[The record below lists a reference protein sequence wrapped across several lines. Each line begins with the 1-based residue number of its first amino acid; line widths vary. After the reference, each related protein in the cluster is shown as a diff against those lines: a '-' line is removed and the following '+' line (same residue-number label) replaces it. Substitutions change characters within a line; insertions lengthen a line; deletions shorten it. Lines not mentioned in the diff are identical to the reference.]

1 MYNTPE
7 NIKFGG
13 GSADSSMH
21 PFVLLMLLL
30 GIVLMFV
37 LPRRRLIVLQLAL
50 TFLTPYGE
58 QINLGGAHFYLT
70 RILIMFGLVRMFTI
84 RTAED
89 RISRPWNGIDKA
101 FTTATCLGAFS
112 VMMLFRETQAV
123 VNQTGF
129 LIDSVGGFLLYR
141 YMVRDEEDV
150 IRALKTLA
158 VIVSVLGTT
167 MLIEKRIELNVFG
180 FIGGR
185 LYPFIREGALRAQGT
200 FQGPIPCGTFGAT
213 SLALFLWLRNTGK
226 ANSAAIAGL
235 VGAMAMIGTSAS
247 STPLL
252 AFLATILGVAMWP
265 ARNYMRY
272 IRWGLAIL
280 TVAIHLAM
288 KAPVWFLI
296 NHVDLVAGNSGYHRA
311 MLIDACVKHFKD
323 WWLFGVKSTGDW
335 GWDLWDQANQF
346 VAVAENGGLL
356 AFIFFITVLSY
367 AFSYIGTAR
376 KMVAG
381 DKTKE
386 WGFWMLGTALFTHV
400 VAFFGISYGDQ
411 TTAGWYFFL
420 VTISALTMP
429 VIKGQKT
436 AEPAPAAPETVAAV
450 VADSRELGWAEVLD
464 TARAHAEL
472 KSWNSRLR
480 SS

>member
-13 GSADSSMH
+13 GALDSSMH
-21 PFVLLMLLL
+21 PVVMLLL
-30 GIVLMFV
+30 LIGVVLMFV
-37 LPRRRLIVLQLAL
+37 LPRRKLIVLQLTL

-58 QINLGGAHFYLT
+58 QLNLGGAHFYLT
-70 RILIMFGLVRMFTI
+70 RILIIFGLLRVWTV

-89 RISRPWNGIDKA
+89 RVPRPLNWVEKA
-101 FTTATCLGAFS
+101 FITAACLGAFS
-112 VMMLFRETQAV
+112 VMMLFLETQAFI
-123 VNQTGF
+123 NQTGF
-129 LIDSVGGFLLYR
+129 LIDAVGGFFLYR

-150 IRALKTLA
+150 VRALKTLA

-167 MLIEKRIELNVFG
+167 MLIEKRFEFNVFG

-185 LYPFIREGALRAQGT
+185 MYPFVREGALRAQGT

-226 ANSAAIAGL
+226 ANGAAIAGL
-235 VGAMAMIGTSAS
+235 IGAIAMVATSAS

-252 AFLATILGVAMWP
+252 AFLATILGLMMWP
-265 ARNYMRY
+265 VRGYMRY

-280 TVAIHLAM
+280 ALSVHLAM

-311 MLIDACVKHFKD
+311 MLIDACVKHFGD
-323 WWLFGVKSTGDW
+323 WWLFGVKSTGNW

-356 AFIFFITVLSY
+356 AFLFFMTLLSC

-381 DKTKE
+381 DKKQE
-386 WGFWMLGTALFTHV
+386 WGFWMLGTSLFTHV

-411 TTAGWYFFL
+411 TTAGWYLFL
-420 VTISALTMP
+420 VAISATTMP
-429 VIKGQKT
+429 VLRGLKASQ
-436 AEPAPAAPETVAAV
+436 AEPSSVVPADMAAGE
-450 VADSRELGWAEVLD
+450 SQELGWAEVLKN
-464 TARAHAEL
+464 AHVHADL